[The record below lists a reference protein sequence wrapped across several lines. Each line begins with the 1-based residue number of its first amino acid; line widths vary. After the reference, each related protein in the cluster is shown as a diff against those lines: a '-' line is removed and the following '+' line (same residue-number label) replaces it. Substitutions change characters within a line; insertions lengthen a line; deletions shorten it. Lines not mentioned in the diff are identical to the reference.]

1 MQEGQISYGRLSQ
14 GLVLVG
20 VEEEEAG
27 VEAEDIDRVCQDLE
41 CETEEMGRSGKE
53 EDLLQP
59 AQHLPGTPRPAE
71 SFSCWRGCGK

>member
-1 MQEGQISYGRLSQ
+1 M
-14 GLVLVG
+14 LVGVG
-20 VEEEEAG
+20 VEEEAG
-27 VEAEDIDRVCQDLE
+27 EGAGDIDRVCQDLE

-71 SFSCWRGCGK
+71 SFSCWRECGKW